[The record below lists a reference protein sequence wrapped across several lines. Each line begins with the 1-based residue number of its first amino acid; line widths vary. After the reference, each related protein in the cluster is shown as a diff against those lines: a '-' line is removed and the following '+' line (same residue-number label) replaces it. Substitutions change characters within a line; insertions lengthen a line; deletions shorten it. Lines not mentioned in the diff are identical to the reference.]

1 MGFDATLPLLG
12 VALGWGLKTLSDYF
26 VSRKADT
33 RVFRKATFYLL
44 KDYKALLDYDRGT
57 TYFRKSKPPVTEF
70 EPWRAVLE
78 ARFLEASQANRDS
91 VSTAIEL
98 LASVDPPLAIRLHNT
113 LQNMAFAFRRNLGEV
128 AEQDE
133 QTYADLLYT
142 QDELVAFTLKDLH
155 TALLHIAKYSGFG
168 QRRKVQAWIDDRL
181 KGETDFDKGMAE
193 QGDIRTRAMALARD
207 TRAVPN
213 E

>member
-1 MGFDATLPLLG
+1 MLG
-12 VALGWGLKTLSDYF
+12 VALGWGLKTLSDYL
-26 VSRKADT
+26 VSRNLDN

-57 TYFRKSKPPVTEF
+57 TYFRRSKPPIAAF

-78 ARFLEASQANRDS
+78 ARFLEASQANSGS

-113 LQNMAFAFRRNLGEV
+113 LQNMAFVFRRNLSDV

-133 QTYADLLYT
+133 RTYADLLYA
-142 QDELVAFTLKDLH
+142 QDELVALTLKDLQ
-155 TALLHIAKYSGFG
+155 TALLRAAKSSGFG
-168 QRRKVQAWIDDRL
+168 QRRRVQAWIDERRR
-181 KGETDFDKGMAE
+181 GEVDFGKTMDE
-193 QGDIRTRAMALARD
+193 QGDLRGRAMALARE
-207 TRAVPN
+207 TGALPN

>member
-1 MGFDATLPLLG
+1 MGLDAALPLIG
-12 VALGWGLKTLSDYF
+12 VALGWFLKTLSDHF

-57 TYFRKSKPPVTEF
+57 TYFRKNKPPVSEF

-91 VSTAIEL
+91 VSTVIEL

-113 LQNMAFAFRRNLGEV
+113 LQNMAFAFRRKLGKV

-133 QTYADLLYT
+133 RTYADLLHA

-155 TALLHIAKYSGFG
+155 TALLSTAKRAGFG
-168 QRRKVQAWIDDRL
+168 QRRKVQTWIDDRL
-181 KGETDFDKGMAE
+181 KGESDFGKRMDE
-193 QGDIRTRAMALARD
+193 QGDIRDRAVALTRETL
-207 TRAVPN
+207 AVPN